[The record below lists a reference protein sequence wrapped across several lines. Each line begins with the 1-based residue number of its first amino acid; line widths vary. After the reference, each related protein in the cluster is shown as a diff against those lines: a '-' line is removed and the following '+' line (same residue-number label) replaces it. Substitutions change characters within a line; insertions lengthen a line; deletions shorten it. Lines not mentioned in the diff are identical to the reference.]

1 MRTHTYLTMLS
12 IMASFI
18 VTSDLQANPLD
29 RASQLELKEVEQE
42 NTVHRKIHLTRQINA
57 RDKKSWPEV
66 QKNTKH
72 HSDKERSKKIDRK
85 KRVHKYRTDNNH
97 SGDHHSNPYNNKHYR
112 NKYYNDR
119 YRKSHKNHSQHGVH
133 HENRHSRK
141 YQHGWGGQYWGQK
154 YNRNTQNVLDWQ
166 YAGEFQTRR
175 REKSSDIHIEVNG
188 YTDIVELEG
197 LGRGTVIYKAYIET
211 HDGRLKRLRNL
222 EGYVE
227 RGDYLRHSLGHQ
239 KYVRTLHLT
248 VASSGRKRAYAK
260 INVGRYRH

>member
-1 MRTHTYLTMLS
+1 MRTHTYLMMLS
-12 IMASFI
+12 IMASLI
-18 VTSDLQANPLD
+18 ATSDLQASPLD
-29 RASQLELKEVEQE
+29 RASQLEFKEVERE
-42 NTVHRKIHLTRQINA
+42 NAVLKKNRLARQFNDS
-57 RDKKSWPEV
+57 DKRSWSEA
-66 QKNTKH
+66 QKNAKH
-72 HSDKERSKKIDRK
+72 HSDKKRSKKIDRK
-85 KRVHKYRTDNNH
+85 KRDHKNRGNNNL
-97 SGDHHSNPYNNKHYR
+97 SGDHHTDSHDKKHYK
-112 NKYYNDR
+112 NKYSR
-119 YRKSHKNHSQHGVH
+119 Y
-133 HENRHSRK
+133 SRNF
-141 YQHGWGGQYWGQK
+141 QRGWRGQYWGQ
-154 YNRNTQNVLDWQ
+154 TQNVLDWQ

-239 KYVRTLHLT
+239 KYVRALHLT